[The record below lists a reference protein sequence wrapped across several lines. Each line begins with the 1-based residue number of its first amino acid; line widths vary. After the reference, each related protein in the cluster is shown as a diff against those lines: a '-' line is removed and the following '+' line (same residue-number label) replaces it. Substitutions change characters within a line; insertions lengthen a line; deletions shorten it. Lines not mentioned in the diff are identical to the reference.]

1 MTAPITNNNPILT
14 DHKRA
19 GSSQNEQP
27 SRGGNAAT
35 SDAQT
40 AVNRQDDAVNVSNA
54 AQALGGT
61 MDNQGTGRIQNSA
74 QASELAQQIA
84 SFFAENSLSALTA
97 HGNGNSELAS
107 LLKAG

>member
-40 AVNRQDDAVNVSNA
+40 AIKRQDDAVNVSNA
-54 AQALGGT
+54 AQALSSSE
-61 MDNQGTGRIQNSA
+61 NQSTGRIQNAA

-84 SFFAENSLSALTA
+84 SFFAENSPSALTA